1 MIVEQDSCEEIRPFL
16 DQLPLGGWRYHPV
29 VGSTND
35 LALDWVG
42 EGAVDWSLVLAD
54 EQTAGRGQKSRRWEM
69 NPGKGL
75 AMSLIL
81 RPTEAEKEHI
91 IRFTALGALGL
102 VQALKKYSLEG
113 EIKWP
118 NDVLLQCKKVGG
130 VLVET
135 AWMGE
140 AIEACVIGMGVN
152 VALGSV
158 PKSVELRMP
167 ATSLEDAFGAP
178 VNRWELLAEILRS
191 MMTLRDTVTKDT
203 FIEDWNHHLAFRNHW
218 VKFYYSSGV
227 VEGVRILGID
237 GDGKLNLQHANGRL
251 EAVNSGEIVVEST

>member
-1 MIVEQDSCEEIRPFL
+1 LIVEQDSCEEIRPFL

-35 LALDWVG
+35 LALDWVR
-42 EGAVDWSLVLAD
+42 EGAADWSMVLSD
-54 EQTAGRGQKSRRWEM
+54 EQTAGRGRKSRRWEM

-102 VQALKKYSLEG
+102 VQALKNYGLEA

-118 NDVLLQCKKVGG
+118 NDVLLKGEKVGG

-152 VALGSV
+152 VAHGSV
-158 PKSVELRMP
+158 PKSLDLRMP
-167 ATSLEDAFGAP
+167 ATSVEDVLSGP
-178 VNRWELLAEILRS
+178 VNRWEMLAEILRS

-218 VKFYYSSGV
+218 VKFHFSSG
-227 VEGVRILGID
+227 EAESVRILGID
-237 GDGKLNLQHANGRL
+237 DDGKLNLQHSDGRL